1 MKKRLLFLM
10 TMTMIYSQVHS
21 QECGT
26 IATPQQINHMDKTK
40 TQRENYTAHRESKVG
55 LTMVPVQIH
64 IVRRTN
70 ATGGLTAAQ
79 ITTLID
85 DANINYTN
93 SNIAFFQCQAVNY
106 INNDSYFNFSATQ
119 ENALASANDVLNV
132 INIYFFNSVTSSTG
146 SSLCG
151 YSRFPPSADRIIMTN
166 SCATN
171 GSTMTHELGHFFS
184 LYHTHGKTNTG
195 TTDELVNGSNCS
207 SKGDDICDTPADPN
221 LSGLV
226 NSSCVYTGSGSDANG
241 DTYVPNPRN
250 IMSYARKSCRTEM
263 TVGQYN
269 RVAFSVANDRT
280 NLACSS
286 TPSYCASN
294 ATNTIDTEIE
304 NVNFNTINQSS
315 VNNCSGYTN
324 YTAVS
329 TNVTKG
335 QTYAL
340 TITTGDCDGG
350 SSYSRAFSAYID
362 WNGDA
367 DFTDAGELV
376 LSQGNST
383 TTSANAN
390 VVVPSNAVTG
400 ITRMRIVCTEGG
412 VNGPCGTYTYGET
425 EDYSVNIGAAT
436 VSYCAS
442 NATSTIDTEI
452 ENVSFNTINQSSV
465 NNCAGFSDYTG
476 VSTNVAKGQTY
487 TLSITTGDCDGGSSY
502 SRGIAA
508 YMDWNSD
515 GDFTDSGEQLL
526 IQGNG
531 NTTTASA
538 NITVPTGAVSG
549 STRMRIVCTEGGV
562 TGPCGTYTYGETEDY
577 SVNIGSSQDVITD
590 QNIIDH
596 NIITVYPNPTNGNL
610 NLEIQTKA
618 DQTVAYELI
627 DLVGRAIRTNQT
639 ISNGNYSTT
648 LDLSDLESGVYLLKV
663 NINGES
669 TIRKIVLEK

>member
-1 MKKRLLFLM
+1 MA
-10 TMTMIYSQVHS
+10 MISSKVHP

-40 TQRENYTAHRESKVG
+40 TQRENYTAHLEDRA
-55 LTMVPVQIH
+55 LTMVPIQIH

-70 ATGGLTAAQ
+70 GTGGLTAAQ

-85 DANINYTN
+85 DANVNYTN
-93 SNIAFFQCQAVNY
+93 SNMEFFQCQAINY
-106 INNDSYFNFSATQ
+106 INNDGYFDFNQTQ
-119 ENALASANDVLNV
+119 ENNIAASNDVLNV
-132 INIYFFNSVTSSTG
+132 INIYYFNSVTSTTG

-207 SKGDDICDTPADPN
+207 TKGDDVCDTPADPN
-221 LSGLV
+221 LSGKV
-226 NSSCVYTGSGSDANG
+226 NISCVYTGSATDANG
-241 DTYVPNPRN
+241 DTFVPNPRN

-263 TVGQYN
+263 TAGQYN
-269 RVAFSVANDRT
+269 RVAFSLANDRT

-294 ATNTIDTEIE
+294 GTSTIDTEIE
-304 NVNFNTINQSS
+304 NVTFNTINQSS
-315 VNNCSGYTN
+315 VNNCSGFTD

-335 QTYAL
+335 QSYTL
-340 TITTGDCDGG
+340 SITTGDCDGG

-376 LSQGNST
+376 LSQANGNTNSK
-383 TTSANAN
+383 SASVSIPN
-390 VVVPSNAVTG
+390 NAVTG
-400 ITRMRIVCTEGG
+400 ITRMRVVCTEGG
-412 VNGPCGTYTYGET
+412 VGGPCGSYTYGET
-425 EDYSVNIGAAT
+425 EDYSLNIGLGAIT
-436 VSYCAS
+436 YCTS

-452 ENVSFNTINQSSV
+452 ENVNFNTINQSSM
-465 NNCAGFSDYTG
+465 NNCSGFTDYTS
-476 VSTNVAKGQTY
+476 VSTNVIKGQSY
-487 TLSITTGDCDGGSSY
+487 TLTVTTGDCDGGSSY

-508 YMDWNSD
+508 YMDWNLD
-515 GDFTDSGEQLL
+515 GDFTDSGEQLFL
-526 IQGNG
+526 QANG
-531 NTTTASA
+531 STATASA
-538 NITVPTGAVSG
+538 SITIPAGATSG
-549 STRMRIVCTEGGV
+549 NTRLRIVCTEGGV
-562 TGPCGTYTYGETEDY
+562 TSPCGTYTYGETEDY
-577 SVNIGSSQDVITD
+577 SVSVGSSPDTYTDGEITF
-590 QNIIDH
+590 N
-596 NIITVYPNPTNGNL
+596 NVITVYPNPTKGFL
-610 NLEIQTKA
+610 NLEIQTKEGQIA
-618 DQTVAYELI
+618 AYNLI
-627 DLVGRAIRTNQT
+627 DLVGRTIISNQT

-648 LDLSDLESGVYLLKV
+648 LDLSSLESGIYLLRV